1 MSNRARVC
9 LVGVAVLLYALT
21 TNLTTLPLLS
31 ADSDGNDV
39 EVPRAWQLVW
49 SADHET
55 ASDVQWYSP
64 GGINYGG
71 GEFNSGCAGTHPIFA
86 VARSGV
92 FSLQLTMA
100 APCGPTSSG
109 TRMFRWREPRQYP
122 NLYYRVW
129 YFFPTVFTVT
139 GASVPGEYPFWNIL
153 QWKSQTDD
161 PQTSDA
167 FFTVNVGNRPDGSMY
182 LYLYDSHASQSYD
195 QTIMDLPVGQWV
207 AIEAV
212 YKSRGDLTGG
222 VTIWQDG
229 TQLWDIQ
236 GVQTRY
242 PDDQGGATQW
252 SVNNYSN
259 GVTPLPA
266 VFAIDDAEIRAE

>member
-1 MSNRARVC
+1 
-9 LVGVAVLLYALT
+9 
-21 TNLTTLPLLS
+21 
-31 ADSDGNDV
+31 
-39 EVPRAWQLVW
+39 
-49 SADHET
+49 
-55 ASDVQWYSP
+55 
-64 GGINYGG
+64 
-71 GEFNSGCAGTHPIFA
+71 
-86 VARSGV
+86 
-92 FSLQLTMA
+92 
-100 APCGPTSSG
+100 
-109 TRMFRWREPRQYP
+109 
-122 NLYYRVW
+122 
-129 YFFPTVFTVT
+129 
-139 GASVPGEYPFWNIL
+139 
-153 QWKSQTDD
+153 
-161 PQTSDA
+161 
-167 FFTVNVGNRPDGSMY
+167 MY